1 MEVAADRAYDDA
13 RTVIPAE
20 YARGLYVRNAP
31 GALALKLMH
40 LMIASA
46 GGRMAEPVAHEVRL
60 ADIRAVQGMKN
71 HDRASL
77 TPIFEE
83 LRGAVLSYD
92 DPEAMKWTIGGFL
105 DEAVIDY
112 RHETGGELLI
122 SWWFGAAFR
131 RMAAK
136 SDHWAIID
144 RQTVYALTS
153 KYSIL
158 LFQHFAS
165 LQNLDHKTVERFTV
179 PRLRELLGVPEGKI
193 KRFADLNRDALKP
206 AITEINQLARF
217 TLTAKANKLGRTVV
231 SVDITWEPKPD
242 PAETRRELERAMAMG
257 RKARRDGA
265 AETLPPCFPSSGSV
279 KHDKPWEDL
288 ARAYAKRLPG
298 GHLPD
303 LGALAGAF
311 RDWCRAKGIPLDA
324 PGIEKTFVGFCKSY
338 QPPFPAG

>member
-1 MEVAADRAYDDA
+1 MEVAADRAYDDTRA
-13 RTVIPAE
+13 VIPAE

-46 GGRMAEPVAHEVRL
+46 GGRMADPVAHEVRL

-92 DPEAMKWTIGGFL
+92 DPEAMKYTIGGFL

-112 RHETGGELLI
+112 RHEAGGELLI

-136 SDHWAIID
+136 SNHWAIID

-165 LQNLDHKTVERFTV
+165 LQNLDRKTAERFTV
-179 PRLRELLGVPEGKI
+179 PQLRELLGVPEGKLP
-193 KRFADLNRDALKP
+193 RFANLNRDALKP
-206 AITEINQLARF
+206 AIIEVNQLARF
-217 TLTAKANKLGRTVV
+217 TLTAKVNKRGRSVV
-231 SVDITWEPKPD
+231 SVDIAWEPKPD
-242 PAETRRELERAMAMG
+242 PAEVRRELERSKAG
-257 RKARRDGA
+257 RRPRREGTT
-265 AETLPPCFPSSGSV
+265 ETLPPAFPSLGSV

-288 ARAYAKRLPG
+288 ARAHARRLPG

-303 LGALAGAF
+303 LGGLAEAF

-338 QPPFPAG
+338 QPSFPAS

>member
-1 MEVAADRAYDDA
+1 MEVAADRAYDDTKA
-13 RTVIPAE
+13 VIPAE

-40 LMIASA
+40 LMIARA

-77 TPIFEE
+77 TPLFEE

-92 DPEAMKWTIGGFL
+92 DPEAMKWTVGGFL

-112 RHETGGELLI
+112 RHEAGGELAI

-131 RMAAK
+131 RLAAK

-158 LFQHFAS
+158 LFQHVAS

-179 PRLRELLGVPEGKI
+179 PQLRELLGVPEGRLS
-193 KRFADLNRDALKP
+193 RFANLNRDALQP
-206 AITEINQLARF
+206 AIAEINQLARF
-217 TLTAKANKLGRTVV
+217 TLTARANKLGRTVA
-231 SVDITWEPKPD
+231 SVDIIWEPKPD
-242 PAETRRELERAMAMG
+242 PAEARREQG
-257 RKARRDGA
+257 RPKAGHRARRDGDT
-265 AETLPPCFPSSGSV
+265 AETPPSFPASGSV
-279 KHDKPWEDL
+279 KYSKPWEDL
-288 ARAYAKRLPG
+288 ARTHAKPLPG
-298 GHLPD
+298 SHLPD
-303 LGALAGAF
+303 LGGLAGAF

-324 PGIEKTFVGFCKSY
+324 PGIEKTFIGFCKGY
-338 QPPFPAG
+338 QPSFSTG